1 MDIVKHPSSDFQFDF
16 FFWEKI
22 STRNIGR
29 FFYFNNIHH
38 AINITTTNL
47 SLYAAGHHKSRRL
60 SGRIRP
66 PFLFFFF
73 STPVCPNIIRN
84 GARQI
89 THSSS
94 VNLSFSALRLRPVI
108 TNHSGP
114 QSCPIFCGS
123 WRFSKIKHIRAS
135 LRSITRQH
143 SEVTIRRVLF
153 CWHATATQIEPSL
166 K

>member
-22 STRNIGR
+22 STRKIGR

-73 STPVCPNIIRN
+73 QHRCV
-84 GARQI
+84 QI
-89 THSSS
+89 LFVTAHDK
-94 VNLSFSALRLRPVI
+94 LP
-108 TNHSGP
+108 
-114 QSCPIFCGS
+114 
-123 WRFSKIKHIRAS
+123 
-135 LRSITRQH
+135 TR
-143 SEVTIRRVLF
+143 RR
-153 CWHATATQIEPSL
+153 
-166 K
+166 

>member
-16 FFWEKI
+16 FFWKKI
-22 STRNIGR
+22 STRKIGR

-66 PFLFFFF
+66 PFLFFF

-143 SEVTIRRVLF
+143 SEVTIRRVLL